1 VSEGAYPPESVGETP
16 PGSATLVLVRHGESR
31 WNAAGVL
38 QGQLCEGLSEHGRLQ
53 AAAVA
58 EYLVKAHGDATLI
71 ARSDIDRVAQTA
83 APAEERLGLQVLI
96 EPRLREIDLGS
107 WSGRPRAE
115 VLAEHHAELMG
126 WLRCEDVRA
135 GGSGETLTELR
146 ERVWAAMEDLGDRLA
161 GEGGGS
167 AILFTHGGPV
177 RTTTAAVLGL
187 PPGAE
192 RRIQP
197 VRNGSVTVV
206 RRDPDGAGG
215 HEWRLVAYNRAD
227 HLP

>member
-1 VSEGAYPPESVGETP
+1 MSEGASPYGAPA
-16 PGSATLVLVRHGESR
+16 GSATLVLVRHGESR

-38 QGQLCEGLSEHGRLQ
+38 QGQRCEGLSSRGRTQ
-53 AAAVA
+53 AEALAD
-58 EYLVKAHGDATLI
+58 YLGKAHGDAALI

-83 APAEERLGLQVLI
+83 APTEERLGLEVVL
-96 EPRLREIDLGS
+96 EPRLREIDLGA

-115 VLAEHHAELMG
+115 VLEAHREELMG

-135 GGSGETLTELR
+135 GGDGETLSELR
-146 ERVWAAMEDLGDRLA
+146 ARVWAAMEDLSARLLA
-161 GEGGGS
+161 EGGGT
-167 AILFTHGGPV
+167 ALLFTHGGPV

-192 RRIQP
+192 RGIQP
-197 VRNGSVTVV
+197 VHNGSVTVV

-215 HEWRLVAYNRAD
+215 TEWRLVAYNRAD
-227 HLP
+227 HLA

>member
-1 VSEGAYPPESVGETP
+1 MSEGAAPQEAPA
-16 PGSATLVLVRHGESR
+16 GSATLVLVRHGESR
-31 WNAAGVL
+31 WNAAGIL
-38 QGQLCEGLSEHGRLQ
+38 QGQRCEGLSELGYAQ
-53 AAAVA
+53 SDAVA
-58 EYLVKAHGDATLI
+58 DYLVKAHGDARFI

-83 APAEERLGLQVLI
+83 APSEERLGVEVLV

-115 VLAEHHAELMG
+115 VLAAHGEELLA
-126 WLRCEDVRA
+126 WLRCDEGVR
-135 GGSGETLTELR
+135 GGGGETLVELR
-146 ERVWAAMEDLGDRLA
+146 DRVWAAMNDLARRLA
-161 GEGGGS
+161 DEGGGT
-167 AILFTHGGPV
+167 ALLFTHGGPV
-177 RTTTAAVLGL
+177 RTTTGAVLGL

-206 RRDPDGAGG
+206 RRDPGGSDGADG